1 MSYEENPTNS
11 EPDVVSSRGPRR
23 SNRLIAPAA
32 AARLDRFLAEN
43 AEDLS
48 RSAAAR
54 LIKSHLV
61 RVNGQT
67 ADPSDRVVVGDVV
80 EFEIPEA
87 YISAAAPESIPLEI
101 VYEDDDLAVIDK
113 PAGMVVHPAPG
124 HHTGTLVHALL
135 GRGGGWSAVG
145 GVTRP
150 GIVHRLD
157 KGTSGLIV
165 VARNDASHRA
175 LSSQLKDRSLSR
187 TYMAIVR
194 GLVKDE
200 AGELEGPIG
209 RDPNERK
216 RMAVVSGG
224 RFARTRYQVVERRG
238 GHTLLRCDLDTG
250 RTHQIRVHL
259 AALGHPVTGDV
270 EYGGGE
276 ASVARPMLHA
286 WRLRLRHPRTGEE
299 MSFEAPPPS
308 DFQEFWAGLSNP
320 PPRSPGRSARAAE
333 RPRPGGG

>member
-1 MSYEENPTNS
+1 M
-11 EPDVVSSRGPRR
+11 SSRGPVR
-23 SNRLIAPAA
+23 SNRLIATAA
-32 AARLDRFLAEN
+32 AARLDRFLAEH

-67 ADPSDRVVVGDVV
+67 ADPADRVAVGDVV

-87 YISAAAPESIPLEI
+87 YISDAEPEAIPLEI
-101 VYEDDDLAVIDK
+101 LYEDEDLAVIDK

-145 GVTRP
+145 GVSRP

-175 LSSQLKDRSLSR
+175 LSAQLKDRSLSR

-194 GLVKDE
+194 GLVKDD

-209 RDPNERK
+209 RDPKERK

-224 RFARTRYQVVERRG
+224 RYARTRYQVVERRD

-259 AALGHPVTGDV
+259 AALGHPVTGDT

-276 ASVARPMLHA
+276 AGVSRPLLHA

-299 MSFEAPPPS
+299 MSFEAPPPP
-308 DFQEFWAGLSNP
+308 DFENFWASLSNS
-320 PPRSPGRSARAAE
+320 PPRSPGHSVSPILVALARRSAGAAK

>member
-1 MSYEENPTNS
+1 
-11 EPDVVSSRGPRR
+11 VSSRGPLGT
-23 SNRLIAPAA
+23 NRLIAPAS

-43 AEDLS
+43 TGDLS

-61 RVNGQT
+61 RVNGHP
-67 ADPSDRVVVGDVV
+67 ADPADRVAAGDIV

-87 YISAAAPESIPLEI
+87 YIAEAAAEEIPLEI

-135 GRGGGWSAVG
+135 GRSGGWSAVG
-145 GVTRP
+145 GVMRP

-175 LSSQLKDRSLSR
+175 LSAQLKDRSLSR

-209 RDPNERK
+209 RDPKERK

-259 AALGHPVTGDV
+259 AALGYPVTGDA

-276 ASVARPMLHA
+276 AGVSRPMLHA

-299 MSFEAPPPS
+299 MSFEAPPPA
-308 DFQEFWAGLSNP
+308 DFNEFWGGLSNS
-320 PPRSPGRSARAAE
+320 PPRSPGRSAPPAKRA
-333 RPRPGGG
+333 RPGGG

>member
-1 MSYEENPTNS
+1 M
-11 EPDVVSSRGPRR
+11 
-23 SNRLIAPAA
+23 
-32 AARLDRFLAEN
+32 
-43 AEDLS
+43 
-48 RSAAAR
+48 
-54 LIKSHLV
+54 
-61 RVNGQT
+61 VNGKS
-67 ADPSDRVVVGDVV
+67 ADPADRVMEGDVV

-87 YISAAAPESIPLEI
+87 YVTEASAEAIPLDVI
-101 VYEDDDLAVIDK
+101 YEDEDLAVVNK

-135 GRGGGWSAVG
+135 GRGGSWSSAG
-145 GVTRP
+145 GAARP

-165 VARNDASHRA
+165 VARNDISHRK
-175 LSSQLKDRSLSR
+175 LSVQLSDRSLSR
-187 TYMAIVR
+187 TYLTIVR
-194 GLVKDE
+194 GRVKDE

-209 RDPNERK
+209 RHPKERK

-259 AALGHPVTGDV
+259 AALGHPVAGDV

-276 ASVARPMLHA
+276 PGTSRPMLHA

-299 MSFEAPPPS
+299 MSFEAPPPA
-308 DFQEFWAGLSNP
+308 DFTEFLVNLK
-320 PPRSPGRSARAAE
+320 
-333 RPRPGGG
+333 